1 MLGKKLG
8 CDLFTVC
15 VCVRV
20 CMCRRVYAGAYTY
33 LEVLGGQWTSSI
45 ARHIIPLRQGL
56 SLNLDL
62 VIFQLA
68 SLSDTCLPSHSSL
81 LVITSAHDHT
91 WLSAWV
97 LGI

>member
-20 CMCRRVYAGAYTY
+20 CMCGRVYAGAHTY
-33 LEVLGGQWTSSI
+33 LEVLGQWTSSI
-45 ARHIIPLRQGL
+45 ALHINPLRQGL

-62 VIFQLA
+62 AIFQLA
-68 SLSDTCLPSHSSL
+68 SLGNTCLPSHSKP
-81 LVITSAHDHT
+81 LVITSEYAHT
-91 WLSAWV
+91 WLSTWV